1 MYNDHLSGS
10 KRVIIMVLNAVFKK
24 QKDSLFLGICL
35 LLSLLLL
42 SPLFIHITYATKQTT
57 NSTMIHGGGMTSIV
71 CPDGSSVDTDLS
83 FVVVKSG
90 NGTILGNW
98 TIDSTENISS
108 EPNSFNQGPI
118 YRGNLS
124 IGYFNIQG
132 ETYNSE
138 EQISICS
145 SPVFAPISL
154 AEQCGQNV
162 IITIRFQSND
172 PLDITDSFTG
182 DVECQTD

>member
-1 MYNDHLSGS
+1 
-10 KRVIIMVLNAVFKK
+10 
-24 QKDSLFLGICL
+24 
-35 LLSLLLL
+35 
-42 SPLFIHITYATKQTT
+42 
-57 NSTMIHGGGMTSIV
+57 MTSIV

-90 NGTILGNW
+90 SGTILGNW
-98 TIDSTENISS
+98 TIDSAENISPES
-108 EPNSFNQGPI
+108 NSFNQEPI

-132 ETYNSE
+132 ETYNSQ

-154 AEQCGQNV
+154 AGQCGQNV
-162 IITIRFQSND
+162 TITIRFQSND
-172 PLDITDSFTG
+172 PLVCSNTYYFFDSSLTCHKIYKNSL
-182 DVECQTD
+182 ETHKL

>member
-1 MYNDHLSGS
+1 
-10 KRVIIMVLNAVFKK
+10 
-24 QKDSLFLGICL
+24 
-35 LLSLLLL
+35 
-42 SPLFIHITYATKQTT
+42 
-57 NSTMIHGGGMTSIV
+57 
-71 CPDGSSVDTDLS
+71 
-83 FVVVKSG
+83 VVKSG

-154 AEQCGQNV
+154 AGQCGQNV
-162 IITIRFQSND
+162 TITIRFQSND

-182 DVECQTD
+182 DVECQAD

>member
-1 MYNDHLSGS
+1 MRYS
-10 KRVIIMVLNAVFKK
+10 KNKRTVFFWDMSTVI
-24 QKDSLFLGICL
+24 SLTF
-35 LLSLLLL
+35 L

-108 EPNSFNQGPI
+108 ELNSFNQGPI

-145 SPVFAPISL
+145 APVFAPISL
-154 AEQCGQNV
+154 AGQCGQNV
-162 IITIRFQSND
+162 TITIRFQSND

-182 DVECQTD
+182 DVECQAD

>member
-1 MYNDHLSGS
+1 
-10 KRVIIMVLNAVFKK
+10 
-24 QKDSLFLGICL
+24 
-35 LLSLLLL
+35 
-42 SPLFIHITYATKQTT
+42 
-57 NSTMIHGGGMTSIV
+57 
-71 CPDGSSVDTDLS
+71 
-83 FVVVKSG
+83 VVKSG

-98 TIDSTENISS
+98 TIDSTENISL

-154 AEQCGQNV
+154 AGQCGQNV
-162 IITIRFQSND
+162 TITI
-172 PLDITDSFTG
+172 
-182 DVECQTD
+182 